1 MVIVIIII
9 QNSESTQPAWFFLEV
24 RALWAW
30 DGTEL
35 FWLRASASVGGYT
48 FIIQKFLHFTYF
60 GKKNFHNSSKIVYS
74 LLKIS
79 MNYNNHVNLQSY
91 CSSSIYYFIFFS
103 LSSLLPYQTLSHPL
117 FNAKKKKKQ
126 PTITTTQ
133 HR

>member
-1 MVIVIIII
+1 MYVVGMV
-9 QNSESTQPAWFFLEV
+9 FFGSI
-24 RALWAW
+24 ALWAW

-60 GKKNFHNSSKIVYS
+60 DKKNFHNSCKIVYS

-79 MNYNNHVNLQSY
+79 MNYSNRVNLHGY
-91 CSSSIYYFIFFS
+91 YSSSIYYFIFFS
-103 LSSLLPYQTLSHPL
+103 LYSLLPYQTLSHPL
-117 FNAKKKKKQ
+117 FNAKKKKKKKKKKQ